1 MNNKVMHILTI
12 MLIAI
17 CHLTAQTNLSPSS
30 AATAQT
36 FGTFSQGLDAVSW
49 NPSILAYEKKTVQ
62 VPTEVDT
69 VYRSYLL
76 TTELEEQSNS
86 IYVGYSI
93 TTLFT
98 NDIKEVFYEDS
109 LYVNLQSLKEDSA
122 FNVIIDRITNH
133 TTADFYLRLMSNKGY
148 ENTLTDTI
156 FHSAEIDTILSSS
169 EQFDHVEKEK
179 YSHLELF
186 NMGFMLSNSSTDAN
200 WINTNI
206 LNGSDRGE
214 LDDAAKN
221 EIISIF
227 PDDGWRINSLINYKA
242 GLSIKNVAFQ
252 VTPDVYGEFVIP
264 KGLFELAFDGNAMSE
279 PIDFS
284 SRKNQFQAV
293 IPVAMSY
300 GRQINVPLF
309 NNFAQRTYFGV
320 SAKYLTGLAYF
331 ESAFNTL
338 SITPSQDT
346 ITIQADMKTIYSLA
360 GASMEVDPEKS
371 FSYSF
376 NTDEINNT
384 PPGSG
389 YAFDL
394 GLIMDINDQ
403 LTSSIAIT
411 NLLGK
416 IKWRDGT
423 AYEHRLKMNSQI
435 PMDSLQSKTFS
446 PDSSLSAGIEI
457 DTNITISSF
466 QTKYPGVLTLGA
478 EYSLKE
484 IKLASNLK
492 FGFSN
497 ELGSSTTPRLSLG
510 LEYSPLK
517 IKWLSLLGGAS
528 VGGFEG
534 FQWGSGISMRL
545 RFLQFSCAYSE
556 YGGMLNSAKGFSFS
570 LSNSI
575 VF

>member
-1 MNNKVMHILTI
+1 
-12 MLIAI
+12 
-17 CHLTAQTNLSPSS
+17 
-30 AATAQT
+30 
-36 FGTFSQGLDAVSW
+36 
-49 NPSILAYEKKTVQ
+49 
-62 VPTEVDT
+62 
-69 VYRSYLL
+69 
-76 TTELEEQSNS
+76 
-86 IYVGYSI
+86 
-93 TTLFT
+93 
-98 NDIKEVFYEDS
+98 
-109 LYVNLQSLKEDSA
+109 
-122 FNVIIDRITNH
+122 
-133 TTADFYLRLMSNKGY
+133 MSNEGY
-148 ENTLTDTI
+148 ENTLIDTI
-156 FHSAEIDTILSSS
+156 FHSAEQIDQV
-169 EQFDHVEKEK
+169 EKYKHEKEK
-179 YSHLELF
+179 SSYLELL

-242 GLSIKNVAFQ
+242 GLRIKNVALQ

-264 KGLFELAFDGNAMSE
+264 RGLFELAFDGNERSE

-284 SRKNQFQAV
+284 GRKNQFQAV
-293 IPVAMSY
+293 IPVAISY

-309 NNFAQRTYFGV
+309 NNFAQKTYFGV
-320 SAKYLTGLAYF
+320 SAKYLKGLAYF

-346 ITIQADMKTIYSLA
+346 IAIQADMKTIYSLA

-376 NTDEINNT
+376 NTDEINFT

-394 GLIMDINDQ
+394 GLIVDINDQ
-403 LTSSIAIT
+403 LTSSIAIN

-423 AYEHRLKMNSQI
+423 AYEHRLKMNSRI
-435 PMDSLQSKTFS
+435 LMDLDSLDQEGYI
-446 PDSSLSAGIEI
+446 DSSLSAGIEI

-466 QTKYPGVLTLGA
+466 QTKYPGALTLGA
-478 EYSLKE
+478 EYSLDK

-497 ELGSSTTPRLSLG
+497 ELGASTTPRLSLG
-510 LEYSPLK
+510 VEFSPLK
-517 IKWLSLLGGAS
+517 LKWISLLGGAS

>member
-1 MNNKVMHILTI
+1 MNKVFFYSLTI
-12 MLIAI
+12 FILSTGNVM
-17 CHLTAQTNLSPSS
+17 AQTNLSPRS

-49 NPSILAYEKKTVQ
+49 NPSILAYEKKAIQ

-69 VYRSYLL
+69 VYRSHLL

-86 IYVGYSI
+86 IYVSHSI

-98 NDIKEVFYEDS
+98 NDIKEVLYEDS
-109 LYVNLQSLKEDSA
+109 LYANLQSLKEDSA
-122 FNVIIDRITNH
+122 FNVIIDKITNH
-133 TTADFYLRLMSNKGY
+133 TTADFYLRLMSNEGY
-148 ENTLTDTI
+148 ENTLIDTI
-156 FHSAEIDTILSSS
+156 FHSAEQIDQV
-169 EQFDHVEKEK
+169 EKYKHEKEK
-179 YSHLELF
+179 SSYLELL

-214 LDDAAKN
+214 LDNAAKN

-227 PDDGWRINSLINYKA
+227 PEDGWRINSLINYKA
-242 GLSIKNVAFQ
+242 GLRIKNVAFQ
-252 VTPDVYGEFVIP
+252 SSLDIYSEFVIP
-264 KGLFELAFDGNAMSE
+264 RGLFKLAFDGNEMSE

-284 SRKNQFQAV
+284 GRKNQFQAV
-293 IPVAMSY
+293 IPVAISY

-320 SAKYLTGLAYF
+320 SAKYLKGLAYF

-346 ITIQADMKTIYSLA
+346 ISVQADMKTIYSLA

-394 GLIMDINDQ
+394 GLIVDINDQ
-403 LTSSIAIT
+403 LSSSIAIT

-466 QTKYPGVLTLGA
+466 QTKYPGALTLGA
-478 EYSLKE
+478 EYSLDK

-497 ELGSSTTPRLSLG
+497 ELGASTTPRLSLG
-510 LEYSPLK
+510 VEFSPL
-517 IKWLSLLGGAS
+517 KWLSLLGGAS
-528 VGGFEG
+528 VGGYEG

-545 RFLQFSCAYSE
+545 LFLQFSCAYSE